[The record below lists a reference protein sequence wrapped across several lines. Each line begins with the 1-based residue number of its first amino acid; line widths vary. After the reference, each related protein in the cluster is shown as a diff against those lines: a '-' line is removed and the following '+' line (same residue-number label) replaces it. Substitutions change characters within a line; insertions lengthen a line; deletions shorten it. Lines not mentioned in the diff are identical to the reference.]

1 MKRHSKT
8 GYGRFMLVCLGG
20 LLASI
25 SAVVALQ
32 SSTTGQGD
40 ASYDVV
46 LFAKDDMVPMR
57 DGLRLATDVYRPAL
71 ASVPVEE
78 RLPVLLQRTPYGK
91 EGGGLVGRATYFA
104 QRGYVVVLQ
113 DTRGRYKSEGVFSK
127 YYDFDAPDGYDTIE
141 WIASLPYSSGEL
153 GMFGTSYGAHTQADA
168 AKMNPPH
175 LTTILLNHG
184 GISSGWAH
192 KVRNHGAFEMGQQL
206 GWAFGQLRASPDPV
220 VRAAF
225 EAENVADWFEAMPLR
240 KGLSPLSAVPEFEEY
255 VLTQM
260 THGDDDD
267 PNADFRHWNRIGVNW
282 REYYGRTADIPM
294 LHVAGWYD
302 PYCGS
307 MFENYVGLSRIKSSP
322 IRLLVGPWTHG
333 GNARSYAG
341 DVEFGSDAA
350 IPNFSSEL
358 HLQWFDRY
366 LKGENTEVD
375 DWPPI
380 RVFVM
385 GTGDGHKDSN
395 GRLYHGGY
403 WRDETQWPLS
413 DAEPT
418 RYYFHADG
426 TMSTSVPAAGTAPTT
441 YTYDPE
447 HPVPT
452 IGGSFSGSLKRGA
465 YDQRERAF
473 KSLQGGSENG
483 FYGSRP
489 PYLPLKTRPDVVA
502 FQTEPLEETV
512 EVIGPISVTLYA
524 SSTAVDTDFTVKLV
538 DVYPPSE
545 DFPSGFD
552 MNITD
557 GILRA
562 RYRNSPSRP
571 ELMTPGEVY
580 EFVIEPF
587 PTGNVFKEGHR
598 IRIDISSS
606 NFPRFDVNP
615 NTGEPLGKHRRMNLA
630 DNSIYHDAAHPSH
643 VVLPIVPAGTGR

>member
-1 MKRHSKT
+1 MRKRQ
-8 GYGRFMLVCLGG
+8 GVLGVAA
-20 LLASI
+20 LLAMT
-25 SAVVALQ
+25 AGAQAQGGKTHDVALF
-32 SSTTGQGD
+32 
-40 ASYDVV
+40 ASDI
-46 LFAKDDMVPMR
+46 MVPMR
-57 DGLRLATDVYRPAL
+57 DGIRLATDIYRPSRENAL
-71 ASVPVEE
+71 VED

-91 EGGGLVGRATYFA
+91 AGRGLVDRASYFVE
-104 QRGYVVVLQ
+104 RGYVVVLQ
-113 DTRGRYKSEGVFSK
+113 DTRGRFGSEGVFSK

-141 WIASLPYSSGEL
+141 WIASLPYSSGDV

-175 LTTILLNHG
+175 LKTLLLNHG

-192 KVRNHGAFEMGQQL
+192 KIRNHGAFELGQQL
-206 GWAFGQLRASPDPV
+206 GWAFSQLRGSPDPV
-220 VRAAF
+220 VRATF
-225 EAENVADWFEAMPLR
+225 EAEDVADWFEAMPLR

-260 THGDDDD
+260 THGDDDEPD
-267 PNADFRHWNRIGVNW
+267 ADFRHWNRIGVNW
-282 REYYGRTADIPM
+282 REYYGRTSDIPM

-302 PYCGS
+302 TYCGS
-307 MFENYVGLSRIKSSP
+307 MFENYLGLTRIKSAP
-322 IRLLVGPWTHG
+322 MRMLVGPWTHG
-333 GNARSYAG
+333 GNGRSYAG

-366 LKGENTEVD
+366 LKSKNTEVD
-375 DWPPI
+375 EWPPI
-380 RVFVM
+380 RLFVM

-403 WRDETQWPLS
+403 WRDEVQWPLA

-418 RYYFHADG
+418 RYYLHADG
-426 TMSTSVPAAGTAPTT
+426 TLSTGVPAAGVAPTT
-441 YTYDPE
+441 YTYDSE

-452 IGGSFSGSLKRGA
+452 IGGSFSGALKRGA
-465 YDQRERAF
+465 YDQRERPF

-483 FYGSRP
+483 FYGSRS
-489 PYLPLKTRPDVVA
+489 PYLPLKARPDVVV
-502 FQTEPLEETV
+502 FQTDPLEEPV
-512 EVIGPISVTLYA
+512 DVIGPISVTLFA
-524 SSTAVDTDFTVKLV
+524 SSTAVDTDFTAKLV

-557 GILRA
+557 GIIRA
-562 RYRNSPSRP
+562 RYRNRPSEP
-571 ELMTPGEVY
+571 ELMMPGEVY

-587 PTGNVFKEGHR
+587 PTANRFKAGHR

-615 NTGEPLGKHRRMNLA
+615 NTGEPLGQHRRAIPA
-630 DNSIYHDAAHPSH
+630 DNSIYYEAAHASH
-643 VVLPIVPAGTGR
+643 VVLPIVPVR